1 MSPLRE
7 QYFLWKVATYGD
19 PKAFQALYDTYHKAV
34 YQFLAFRLARRED
47 AEDMAAQVFTRAW
60 EYVAA
65 EENEV
70 KNFRAFI
77 YRIARN
83 LLTDFYRSKAS
94 RDGLTVSIDEASE
107 TSRPIDVPDIRDL
120 FEAQVLASDEEALG
134 RALLTLKDE
143 YREVITLRFM
153 GELSLKE
160 IAHVMEKEP
169 GTVAVLLHRAKEAL
183 GKAIKGREKPGV

>member
-19 PKAFQALYDTYHKAV
+19 PKAFQELYNKYHKAV
-34 YQFLAFRLARRED
+34 YQFLAFRLGRRED
-47 AEDMAAQVFTRAW
+47 AEDVSAQVFARVW
-60 EYVAA
+60 EYVAV
-65 EENEV
+65 EQNDV

-83 LLTDFYRSKAS
+83 LLADFYRSKS
-94 RDGLTVSIDEASE
+94 KREDVTVSIDAHAE
-107 TSRPIDVPDIRDL
+107 TDRPIDIPDIRDL
-120 FEAQVLASDEEALG
+120 FEAQVLRSDEELLG
-134 RALLTLKDE
+134 RSLLTLKSE

-160 IAHVMEKEP
+160 IAHVLDKET

-183 GKAIKGREKPGV
+183 AKAVKDHKKP

>member
-7 QYFLWKVATYGD
+7 QYFLWKVAAYGD
-19 PKAFQALYDTYHKAV
+19 PKAFRELYDTYHKAV

-47 AEDMAAQVFTRAW
+47 AEDLAAQVFVRVW
-60 EYVAA
+60 EYVTA

-83 LLTDFYRSKAS
+83 LLTDFYRAKSNHENM
-94 RDGLTVSIDEASE
+94 TVSIDAAQE
-107 TSRPIDVPDIRDL
+107 TDTPLEIPDIRDL
-120 FEAQVLASDEEALG
+120 FEAQVLASDEEMLG

-169 GTVAVLLHRAKEAL
+169 GTVAVLLHRAKESL
-183 GKAIKGREKPGV
+183 GKAVKAMEKAGV